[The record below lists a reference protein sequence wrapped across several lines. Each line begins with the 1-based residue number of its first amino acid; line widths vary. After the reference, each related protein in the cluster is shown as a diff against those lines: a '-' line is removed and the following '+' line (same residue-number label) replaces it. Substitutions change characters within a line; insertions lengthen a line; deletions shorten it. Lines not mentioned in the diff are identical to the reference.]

1 MKATYVPR
9 DIEKELLAATRQF
22 PVLVLTGARQTGKS
36 TLLKHLFPQVAYASL
51 DDPFIRQAAQE
62 DPRSFLLQA
71 PRLVVDEIQHLPE
84 LLPHIKV
91 LVDAD
96 RRNAGRFLLTGS
108 QIFPLMAGL
117 GESLAGRA
125 AIYHLLPFSHREL
138 GNQTLSI
145 PRCFQRIFDGFYP
158 DVAVH
163 GVDRNRFFSSYVQT
177 YLERDI
183 RLMTAVH
190 DLKLFQN
197 LIGLLAARI
206 GNLLNFN
213 ELAKEAGIS
222 AATVRRWVSL
232 LETTGLLILLRP
244 YSGNLSKRIVK
255 SPKLYFG
262 DTGLAAW
269 LLRYP
274 TAESLRHGPQSGALF
289 ENLVL
294 LECLKHK
301 ANFGAPGELFFYRD
315 SNHNEIDLV
324 IASGSATRLVE
335 IKQTATPKAT
345 HFDTIRRLLPL
356 FPHPQA
362 FVALASPKEERLAAN
377 LAALPWPQIAGRVF
391 GQPAKRNSA

>member
-1 MKATYVPR
+1 MKSTYVPR
-9 DIEKELLAATRQF
+9 DIEQELIAATKQF
-22 PVLVLTGARQTGKS
+22 PVVVLTGARQTGKS
-36 TLLKHLFPQVAYASL
+36 TLLRHLFPKMATASL
-51 DDPFIRQAAQE
+51 DDPFTRQAAQE
-62 DPRSFLLQA
+62 DPRSFLTQA
-71 PRLVVDEIQHLPE
+71 PQIVIDEIQHLPD
-84 LLPHIKV
+84 LLPYIKI

-125 AIYHLLPFSHREL
+125 AIFHLLPFSHHEL
-138 GNQTLSI
+138 GNPPQSI
-145 PRCFQRIFDGFYP
+145 ERCFHRIFNGFYP
-158 DVAVH
+158 DVVAH
-163 GVDRNRFFSSYVQT
+163 GVNANRFFSSYVQT

-206 GNLLNFN
+206 GNLLNLN

-222 AATVRRWVSL
+222 ATTVRRWITL
-232 LETTGLLILLRP
+232 LESTGLVILLRP
-244 YSGNLSKRIVK
+244 YSGNPTKRIVK

-274 TAESLRHGPQSGALF
+274 TAESLRHGPQSGAFF

-301 ANFGAPGELFFYRD
+301 ANFGTAGELFFYRD

-324 IASGSATRLVE
+324 VSSGSLTRLVE
-335 IKQTATPKAT
+335 IKQSATPKAS
-345 HFDTIRRLLPL
+345 HFDAVQRLLPL
-356 FPHPQA
+356 FPQA
-362 FVALASPKEERLAAN
+362 QAYVALASSKEERLSAH
-377 LAALPWPQIAGRVF
+377 LSALPWTQIATRVF
-391 GQPAKRNSA
+391 SGHA

>member
-1 MKATYVPR
+1 MIQTMNPVYIPR
-9 DIEKELLAATRQF
+9 DIEKELLAAARQF
-22 PVLVLTGARQTGKS
+22 PVVAVTGARQTGKS
-36 TLLKHLFPQVAYASL
+36 TLLKQLFPKVAYATL
-51 DDPFIRQAAQE
+51 DDPFTRQAAQE
-62 DPRSFLLQA
+62 DPRTFLTQA
-71 PRLVVDEIQHLPE
+71 PRLVIDEIQHLPD

-108 QIFPLMAGL
+108 QVFPLMAGL

-125 AIYHLLPFSHREL
+125 AIYHLQPFSHREL
-138 GNQTLSI
+138 GNPPLSLD
-145 PRCFQRIFDGFYP
+145 RSFQRIFDGFYP

-190 DLKLFQN
+190 DLKLFQS

-206 GNLLNFN
+206 GNLLNLN

-222 AATVRRWVSL
+222 AATVRRWLTL
-232 LETTGLLILLRP
+232 LEATGIVYLLRP
-244 YSGNLSKRIVK
+244 YSGNVSKRIVK

-274 TAESLRHGPQSGALF
+274 TAESLRHGPQSGAFF

-301 ANFGAPGELFFYRD
+301 ANFAAAEELFFYRD

-324 IASGSATRLVE
+324 VASGSATRLIE
-335 IKQTATPKAT
+335 IKQTATPKAA
-345 HFDTIRRLLPL
+345 HFDAIRRMLPL

-362 FVALASPKEERLAAN
+362 YVALTSPKAEQLAAN
-377 LAALPWPQIAGRVF
+377 LTALPWTQIADRVF
-391 GQPAKRNSA
+391 S

>member
-1 MKATYVPR
+1 MKSTYVPR
-9 DIEKELLAATRQF
+9 DIEKELIAATRQF

-36 TLLKHLFPQVAYASL
+36 TLLKHLFPKVAYATL
-51 DDPFIRQAAQE
+51 DDPFTRQAAQE
-62 DPRSFLLQA
+62 DPRSFLTQA
-71 PRLVVDEIQHLPE
+71 PRIVIDEIQHLPG

-125 AIYHLLPFSHREL
+125 AIYHLQPFSHREL
-138 GNQTLSI
+138 GNPPLSVE
-145 PRCFQRIFDGFYP
+145 RCFQRIFNGFYP
-158 DVAVH
+158 DVVAH

-206 GNLLNFN
+206 GNLLNLN

-222 AATVRRWVSL
+222 ATTVRRWISL
-232 LETTGLLILLRP
+232 LEATGLVVLLRP
-244 YSGNLSKRIVK
+244 YFGNPTKRIVK

-274 TAESLRHGPQSGALF
+274 TAESLRHGPQSGAFF

-294 LECLKHK
+294 LECLKHQ
-301 ANFGAPGELFFYRD
+301 ANFAAAGELFFYRD

-324 IASGSATRLVE
+324 VASGSATHLVE
-335 IKQTATPKAT
+335 IKQTATPKAA
-345 HFDTIRRLLPL
+345 HFDAIQRLLPL

-362 FVALASPKEERLAAN
+362 YAVLASFKEERLSAH
-377 LAALPWPQIAGRVF
+377 LSALPWPQIAARVF
-391 GQPAKRNSA
+391 PGTAPLH

>member
-1 MKATYVPR
+1 MKATYVAR
-9 DIEKELLAATRQF
+9 DVEPELLAAARQF

-36 TLLKHLFPQVAYASL
+36 TLLKHVFPKVAYVTL
-51 DDPFIRQAAQE
+51 DDPFTRQAAQE
-62 DPRSFLLQA
+62 DPRSFLTQA
-71 PRLVVDEIQHLPE
+71 PQLAIDEIQHLPG
-84 LLPHIKV
+84 LLPHVKV

-125 AIYHLLPFSHREL
+125 AIFHLLPFSHREL
-138 GNQTLSI
+138 GAPALSI
-145 PRCFQRIFDGFYP
+145 KSCFQRIFDGFYP

-213 ELAKEAGIS
+213 ELAKESGLS
-222 AATVRRWVSL
+222 AATVRRGVSL
-232 LETTGLLILLRP
+232 LETTGLLYLLRP
-244 YSGNLSKRIVK
+244 YSGNVTKRIVK

-262 DTGLAAW
+262 DVGLAAW

-274 TAESLRHGPQSGALF
+274 TAESLRHGPQSGAFF

-301 ANFGAPGELFFYRD
+301 ANFAAGGELFFYRD

-324 IASGSATRLVE
+324 VSSGSATHLVE
-335 IKQTATPKAT
+335 IKQTATPKAA
-345 HFDTIRRLLPL
+345 HFDVLKRLRPL

-362 FVALASPKEERLAAN
+362 YVALAATREERLAADFT
-377 LAALPWPQIAGRVF
+377 ALPWAQIAERVF
-391 GQPAKRNSA
+391 SARPD

>member
-1 MKATYVPR
+1 VKSPYVPR
-9 DIEKELLAATRQF
+9 DIEKELLAATQQF

-36 TLLKHLFPQVAYASL
+36 TLLRHLFPNVATTTL
-51 DDPFIRQAAQE
+51 DDPFTRQAAQE
-62 DPRSFLLQA
+62 DPRSFLTQA
-71 PRLVVDEIQHLPE
+71 PRIMIDEIQHLPE
-84 LLPHIKV
+84 LLPHIKI

-125 AIYHLLPFSHREL
+125 AIFHLLPFSHHEL
-138 GNQTLSI
+138 GNPPQPI
-145 PRCFQRIFDGFYP
+145 ERCFHRIFNGFYP
-158 DVAVH
+158 DVVAH

-183 RLMTAVH
+183 RLVTAVH

-206 GNLLNFN
+206 GNLLNLH

-222 AATVRRWVSL
+222 ATTVRRWMTL
-232 LETTGLLILLRP
+232 LEATGLVVLLRP
-244 YSGNLSKRIVK
+244 YSGNPTKRIVK

-274 TAESLRHGPQSGALF
+274 TAESLRHGPQSGAFF

-301 ANFGAPGELFFYRD
+301 ANFASAGELFFYRD

-324 IASGSATRLVE
+324 VSSGSATRLVE
-335 IKQTATPKAT
+335 IKQTATPRAN
-345 HFDTIRRLLPL
+345 HFDAIQRLRSL
-356 FPHPQA
+356 FPNPQA
-362 FVALASPKEERLAAN
+362 YVVLASSKEERLSAH
-377 LAALPWPQIAGRVF
+377 LSALPWTQIAARVF
-391 GQPAKRNSA
+391 SGHA

>member
-1 MKATYVPR
+1 MIQTMNPVYIPR
-9 DIEKELLAATRQF
+9 DIEKELLAAARQF
-22 PVLVLTGARQTGKS
+22 PVVAVTGARQTGKS
-36 TLLKHLFPQVAYASL
+36 TLLKQLFPKVAYATL
-51 DDPFIRQAAQE
+51 DDPFTRQAAQE
-62 DPRSFLLQA
+62 DPRTFLTQA
-71 PRLVVDEIQHLPE
+71 PRLVIDEIQHLPD

-108 QIFPLMAGL
+108 QVFPLMAGL

-125 AIYHLLPFSHREL
+125 AIYHLQPFSHREL
-138 GNQTLSI
+138 GNPPLSLD
-145 PRCFQRIFDGFYP
+145 RSFQRIFDGFYP

-190 DLKLFQN
+190 DLKLFQS

-206 GNLLNFN
+206 GNLLNLN

-222 AATVRRWVSL
+222 AATVRRWLTL
-232 LETTGLLILLRP
+232 LEATGILYLLRP
-244 YSGNLSKRIVK
+244 YSGNVSKRIVK

-274 TAESLRHGPQSGALF
+274 TAESLRHGPQSGAFF

-301 ANFGAPGELFFYRD
+301 ANFADVAELFFYRD

-324 IASGSATRLVE
+324 VASGSATRLIE
-335 IKQTATPKAT
+335 IKQTATPKAA
-345 HFDTIRRLLPL
+345 HFDAIRRMLPL
-356 FPHPQA
+356 FPHLQA
-362 FVALASPKEERLAAN
+362 YVALSSPKAEQLAAN
-377 LAALPWPQIAGRVF
+377 LTALPWTQIADRVF
-391 GQPAKRNSA
+391 S